1 MNSASHIRPRRTASS
16 LLVDVAEL
24 AFRARAIVRRV
35 RRRTRHLRAS
45 ERPPAR
51 LPGAAA
57 RLLRPLEVAVYEVGD
72 PPTYSLGG
80 GLVRIYGLGPP
91 RLRADRWTDGP
102 PRRPEFE
109 DADEPLGGVDDA
121 EPPPEGADAP
131 FEAEACW
138 DVPER

>member
-1 MNSASHIRPRRTASS
+1 MNAEPRPSRTRVTS

-45 ERPPAR
+45 ERTPAR

-57 RLLRPLEVAVYEVGD
+57 RLPRPREVAVHEVGD

-80 GLVRIYGLGPP
+80 GRIRIYGLGPP
-91 RLRADRWTDGP
+91 RPRMDRSIDGP
-102 PRRPEFE
+102 PRRPALEG
-109 DADEPLGGVDDA
+109 ADEPCARVDGA
-121 EPPPEGADAP
+121 EPSPAEADAS

-138 DVPER
+138 DVPEC